1 MNAITT
7 NTAYAISS
15 TFSVASV
22 YDDFLNSLDVMP
34 KTKETYLYNLKP
46 FFTFLRERAINQ
58 PTRETI
64 LAYRDY
70 LKETKKPATVQAYLA
85 VVRVFFDF
93 TEVNGIYPNVAKR
106 VKGAKVSKDFKKDY
120 LTVNQLREVVTP
132 IDTTTE
138 NGARDFAIISLMA
151 VCGLRTIEVARANVE
166 DLKPL
171 GGKTVLFIQGKGH
184 EDKGDLVIVPE
195 AVERAIRAYLA
206 KRERYAPDAPLF
218 ACSSNNNKGGRLT
231 TVSVSSIAKKAMV
244 SAGFASER
252 LTAHSLRHSAITNAI
267 LAGNSLQDTQSFARH
282 ANIATTMI
290 YNHSVER
297 MKNQCAESVAS
308 AIFG

>member
-1 MNAITT
+1 MNELTTT
-7 NTAYAISS
+7 NNQLST
-15 TFSVASV
+15 TFSVGDYYQA
-22 YDDFLNSLDVMP
+22 FLGSLDVMP

-46 FFTFLRERAINQ
+46 FFSFLRDNSITQ
-58 PTRETI
+58 PTRETV
-64 LAYRDY
+64 LAYRDF
-70 LKETKKPATVQAYLA
+70 LKETKKPSTVQAYLA

-93 TEVNGIYPNVAKR
+93 TETQGLYPNIAKR
-106 VKGAKVSKDFKKDY
+106 VKGAKVSKEFKKDY
-120 LTVNQLREVVTP
+120 LTVDQLKEVVAP
-132 IDTTTE
+132 IDQTTE
-138 NGARDFAIISLMA
+138 SGARDFAIVSLMA
-151 VCGLRTIEVARANVE
+151 VCGLRTVEVSRANIE

-171 GGKTVLFIQGKGH
+171 GGKTVLFVQGKGQ
-184 EDKGDLVIVPE
+184 EEKSAFVIVPQ
-195 AVERAIRAYLA
+195 AVEKAIRTYLT
-206 KRERYAPDAPLF
+206 KRGKAEQDAPLF
-218 ACSSNNNKGGRLT
+218 ASTSNNNKGGRLT
-231 TVSVSSIAKKAMV
+231 TVSVSNIAKQAMV

-290 YNHSVER
+290 YNHSVDK